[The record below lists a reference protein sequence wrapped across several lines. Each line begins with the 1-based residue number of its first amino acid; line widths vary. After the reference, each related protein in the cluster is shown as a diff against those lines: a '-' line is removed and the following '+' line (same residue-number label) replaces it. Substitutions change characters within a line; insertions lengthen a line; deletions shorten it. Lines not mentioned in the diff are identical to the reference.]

1 MRRPTEV
8 NQVAFETLDETRML
22 LAYINQ
28 DVCKDWPE
36 HYKAQA
42 YSGEGFYL
50 VKCFLTQTDIKE
62 ALAKLGLKGKILAYE
77 SIGQDN

>member
-1 MRRPTEV
+1 
-8 NQVAFETLDETRML
+8 ML
-22 LAYINQ
+22 LDYINQ

-42 YSGEGFYL
+42 FSAEDKTFYI